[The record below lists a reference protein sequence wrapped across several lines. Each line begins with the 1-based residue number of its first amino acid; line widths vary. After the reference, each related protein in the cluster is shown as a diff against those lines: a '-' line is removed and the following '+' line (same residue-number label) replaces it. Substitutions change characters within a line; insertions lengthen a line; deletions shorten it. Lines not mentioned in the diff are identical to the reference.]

1 MLTENMKI
9 KKIIKYYLLGESLR
23 EIELNRIL
31 DKIGKKKKL
40 SERERNFLDLYQSTR
55 EDEMKDFMLLS
66 KNATYAKIKDLL
78 ENNKKIICNLE
89 DKNGRFGLI
98 ITNIDNKFDDESCI
112 ISMKGDEKHPLEDR
126 YLYNIIYNTK
136 KDEYSLES
144 QDEYFEKIEANNGE
158 DN

>member
-1 MLTENMKI
+1 MLTEKMKI
-9 KKIIKYYLLGESLR
+9 KKLIKYYLLGESLR

-40 SERERNFLDLYQSTR
+40 SERERNFLDLYQLTR

-78 ENNKKIICNLE
+78 ENNRKVICNLE
-89 DKNGRFGLI
+89 DNNGKFGLL
-98 ITNIDNKFDDESCI
+98 ITNIENDFEEDNCI
-112 ISMKGDEKHPLEDR
+112 ISMRGNEKHTLEDR
-126 YLYNIIYNTK
+126 FLYNIIYNAK

-144 QDEYFEKIEANNGE
+144 QDEYFEKIEAGN
-158 DN
+158 DD

>member
-1 MLTENMKI
+1 MLTEKMKI

-40 SERERNFLDLYQSTR
+40 SEREMNFLDLYQSTR

-66 KNATYAKIKDLL
+66 KNATYAKVKDLL
-78 ENNKKIICNLE
+78 ENDKRIICNLE
-89 DKNGRFGLI
+89 DNNGKFGLL
-98 ITNIDNKFDDESCI
+98 ITSIENDFEEDNCI
-112 ISMKGDEKHPLEDR
+112 ISMRGNEKHTLEDR
-126 YLYNIIYNTK
+126 FLYNIIYNTK

-144 QDEYFEKIEANNGE
+144 QDEYFEKIEANNE
-158 DN
+158 ND